1 MVKAKFSKWLDG
13 KKQRF
18 VVRKGG
24 GIPNL
29 PLTSC
34 APFGELFTFLTLTV
48 FLSGA
53 NAYTE
58 QSAVEKNKYNDRV
71 KAYNT
76 VTAI

>member
-1 MVKAKFSKWLDG
+1 MG
-13 KKQRF
+13 RNRF

-24 GIPNL
+24 GILNL

-34 APFGELFTFLTLTV
+34 VPFGKLFTFLTLTV

-58 QSAVEKNKYNDRV
+58 QSAVEKNKYNGRV
-71 KAYNT
+71 KAHNT

>member
-1 MVKAKFSKWLDG
+1 MVKVKFSKWLDG

-34 APFGELFTFLTLTV
+34 VPLGKLFTFLTLTV

-53 NAYTE
+53 NACTE
-58 QSAVEKNKYNDRV
+58 QSAVEKNKYNDTGKV
-71 KAYNT
+71 YNT
-76 VTAI
+76 VTPV